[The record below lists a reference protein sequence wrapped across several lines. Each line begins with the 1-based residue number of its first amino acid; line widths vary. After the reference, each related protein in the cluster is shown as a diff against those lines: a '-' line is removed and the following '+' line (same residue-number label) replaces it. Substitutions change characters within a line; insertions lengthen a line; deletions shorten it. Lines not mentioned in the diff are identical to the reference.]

1 MRLWVADGAEQI
13 ELCEQAEFS
22 TSRTDSGALAWQ
34 RRVELHD
41 AWQADAFVQ
50 RHLRGTGQLFE
61 LRRVLARQTLMIHQ
75 LSDDQVLQQVANE
88 LRFGSLRADVYVHR
102 PRVRPRDD
110 IFASP
115 AVVASSERPAAV
127 AAAAPASPPP
137 PVEAAAAPAP
147 APAPAVAAAVV
158 EQPTAEVAAAQETLA
173 AMLEQG
179 AQEATPFCEV
189 CEQARQAQ
197 AAPAVADATPSPEAA
212 AVQDAQAAV
221 LEQAAEEGTPFCEAC
236 EQAKQSRVAASNTA
250 SAPVPPQP
258 VEAVQAAQAAA
269 LEQAAVTGTP
279 FCEICERKA

>member
-22 TSRTDSGALAWQ
+22 TSRPDSGALAWQ

-41 AWQADAFVQ
+41 VWQADAFVQ

-102 PRVRPRDD
+102 PRVWPRVDT
-110 IFASP
+110 FASP
-115 AVVASSERPAAV
+115 AVVAPSERPAAV

-147 APAPAVAAAVV
+147 APAPAVVAAVV

-179 AQEATPFCEV
+179 AQDATPFCEV
-189 CEQARQAQ
+189 CEQAR
-197 AAPAVADATPSPEAA
+197 AAADPVPSPEAA

-221 LEQAAEEGTPFCEAC
+221 LEQAAEEGTPFCEVC
-236 EQAKQSRVAASNTA
+236 EQAKQSRAAATNK
-250 SAPVPPQP
+250 APAPPQP
-258 VEAVQAAQAAA
+258 IDAVQGAQAAA

-279 FCEICERKA
+279 FCEICERNA

>member
-22 TSRTDSGALAWQ
+22 TSRPDSGALAWQ

-41 AWQADAFVQ
+41 VWQADAFVQ

-102 PRVRPRDD
+102 PRVWPRVDT
-110 IFASP
+110 FASP
-115 AVVASSERPAAV
+115 AVVAPSERPAAV

-147 APAPAVAAAVV
+147 APAPAVVAAVV

-189 CEQARQAQ
+189 CEQARQART
-197 AAPAVADATPSPEAA
+197 APAVADATPSPEAA

-258 VEAVQAAQAAA
+258 VEAVQGAQAAA

-279 FCEICERKA
+279 FCEICERNA

>member
-22 TSRTDSGALAWQ
+22 ASRPDSGALAWQ

-41 AWQADAFVQ
+41 SWQADAFVQ

-102 PRVRPRDD
+102 PRVWPRVDT
-110 IFASP
+110 FASP
-115 AVVASSERPAAV
+115 AVVAPSERP

-147 APAPAVAAAVV
+147 APAPAVVAAVV

-189 CEQARQAQ
+189 CEQARQAR
-197 AAPAVADATPSPEAA
+197 AAADPVPSPEAA

-258 VEAVQAAQAAA
+258 IDAVQGAQATA

-279 FCEICERKA
+279 FCEICERNA